1 MYDEIRNAHA
11 ELREALVSFNAR
23 WPEQVVSGVAW
34 RLPLLREQKAP
45 DMISVER
52 LAGSQAIQAA
62 QKALAMLEREA
73 GQAPGTVMR
82 LPGFFQVGDRLL
94 GHVQE
99 INRLKDALVATVEQ
113 TRLEMNLAKSARP
126 RLLRAALGA
135 GFSMMQVSR
144 HIQAFDA
151 TPRLLVF
158 TWAGHTAGAEK
169 VLVKDVRELLAVRA
183 EQQAGAACCEVRRTP
198 AGLEM
203 QSIANLADE
212 QVLHRYKKLA
222 PHPRLMLW
230 FSEATRYDAMVHANL
245 PVFIRAGGEPKVREL
260 GDFDRAVRQAERPD
274 RKPRVPV
281 IPRLNLYLPTTAP
294 ATAVR
299 TSRRLETVASTY
311 RG

>member
-1 MYDEIRNAHA
+1 MYDDIRNAHA
-11 ELREALVSFNAR
+11 ELCEALVSFNAR

-34 RLPLLREQKAP
+34 RLPLLREQRAP
-45 DMISVER
+45 DVIPVER
-52 LAGSQAIQAA
+52 LTGSEAIQAA
-62 QKALAMLEREA
+62 QAALAMLEREA

-82 LPGFFQVGDRLL
+82 LPGFFDVRDCLL
-94 GHVQE
+94 GQVQE
-99 INRLKDALVATVEQ
+99 INRLKDALVATVEH

-151 TPRLLVF
+151 APRLLVF
-158 TWAGHTAGAEK
+158 TWAGHTAGAERI
-169 VLVKDVRELLAVRA
+169 LVKDVRELLAVRA
-183 EQQAGAACCEVRRTP
+183 EEQAAEVRCEARRTP
-198 AGLEM
+198 AGLEL

-281 IPRLNLYLPTTAP
+281 IPRLNLYLPTTTP
-294 ATAVR
+294 ATAEPPA
-299 TSRRLETVASTY
+299 RRLGAIASTY
-311 RG
+311 KS

>member
-1 MYDEIRNAHA
+1 MYDDIRNAHA
-11 ELREALVSFNAR
+11 ELREALLGFNAQ
-23 WPEQVVSGVAW
+23 WPGQVVSGVAW

-45 DMISVER
+45 DVIPVER
-52 LAGSQAIQAA
+52 LTGNDAIQSAKAA
-62 QKALAMLEREA
+62 FSMLERTS

-82 LPGFFQVGDRLL
+82 LPGYFEVRDCLLDQVRA
-94 GHVQE
+94 

-113 TRLEMNLAKSARP
+113 TRLEMNLAKTARP

-151 TPRLLVF
+151 APRLLVF

-169 VLVKDVRELLAVRA
+169 VLVKDVRELLLVRA
-183 EQQAGAACCEVRRTP
+183 QQQAAEARCSVERTP
-198 AGLEM
+198 AGLEL
-203 QSIANLADE
+203 QSIASLADE

-222 PHPRLMLW
+222 PHPRLMFW

-245 PVFIRAGGEPKVREL
+245 PVFIRVGGAPKVREL
-260 GDFDRAVRQAERPD
+260 GDFDRAARQAERPD

-281 IPRLNLYLPTTAP
+281 IPRMNLYLPTTARAITALP
-294 ATAVR
+294 AG
-299 TSRRLETVASTY
+299 RLETIASTY
-311 RG
+311 KG